1 MSNYSSIR
9 PLLGQFAP
17 CSGPRAVLYFFYM
30 SLSVNESQTL
40 TLDPSIL
47 MQLQEEERQR
57 LAHALMHGPGQILA
71 NALTELEYAV
81 PLLEKNPQVALAGLH
96 ALRGELR
103 EGLAQL
109 KNYVAE
115 LQPPL
120 LDEMGLGASIKQ
132 YVRQFADRTG
142 LRAEC
147 HGCENFHDRYPAT
160 IEMALFR
167 ILQEALTNVE
177 THAKATSVRV
187 ELARSASQLQ
197 MTIQDNGRGFAPRA
211 HRLPK
216 KRQLGLIVMR
226 DRAELLGGQM
236 QLFSEPGRGVQLS
249 VTIPYHGHAN
259 EAAEGGRQI
268 HERTDNHGARA
279 ERAAN
284 TDGKRQES
292 QLKSPTTQRAKSQR
306 GKNGEK

>member
-1 MSNYSSIR
+1 M
-9 PLLGQFAP
+9 
-17 CSGPRAVLYFFYM
+17 
-30 SLSVNESQTL
+30 NESQTL
-40 TLDPSIL
+40 TLDSLIL

-57 LAHALMHGPGQILA
+57 LAHALMQGPGQILA

-81 PLLEKNPQVALAGLH
+81 PLLEKNPQVAMSGLN
-96 ALRGELR
+96 ALRSELR

-132 YVRQFADRTG
+132 YIHQFAERTG

-147 HGCENFHDRYPAT
+147 QGCENFQERYPAT
-160 IEMALFR
+160 IEVALFR

-177 THAKATSVRV
+177 THAKATTVRV

-197 MTIQDNGRGFAPRA
+197 MMVQDNGRGFAPRA
-211 HRLPK
+211 QRLPK

-236 QLFSEPGRGVQLS
+236 QLFSEPGRGVRLN

-259 EAAEGGRQI
+259 EAAKGGGQI
-268 HERTDNHGARA
+268 HERTDNHHARA
-279 ERAAN
+279 ERARSA
-284 TDGKRQES
+284 TGKGQETNH
-292 QLKSPTTQRAKSQR
+292 KPGAAQRAKSQR
-306 GKNGEK
+306 GKNGAK